1 MSSNREP
8 PTTDTQVPPPIS
20 VSEGES
26 FAPLTF
32 EGPSVILTEYDDKE
46 LRQYASRLRHK
57 GGLLFYRK
65 KEAQWDYGK
74 QREIFVM
81 ETPKRHPV
89 AEDVAGPLRRIANL
103 PYEKTGV
110 RNTPDHRKRA
120 GKQAEDNARKRQI
133 DREGKV
139 GFVHEQK

>member
-8 PTTDTQVPPPIS
+8 PTTDSQVPPPIA

-32 EGPSVILTEYDDKE
+32 EGPSVILTEYEDEE
-46 LRQYASRLRHK
+46 LRQYASRLRDK
-57 GGLLFYRK
+57 GGLLFYHN
-65 KEAQWDYGK
+65 KEAHWDYGK

-81 ETPKRHPV
+81 ETPEGHPV
-89 AEDVAGPLRRIANL
+89 AEDVARSLRRIADL

-110 RNTPDHRKRA
+110 RNTPEHRKRA
-120 GKQAEDNARKRQI
+120 EKQAEDNARKRQI
-133 DREGKV
+133 DCEGNIS
-139 GFVHEQK
+139 FVNEQK